1 MEEAEQDYTF
11 KFIIVGNA
19 YVGKSNISYRF
30 INGTF
35 CEKYHATVGLD
46 FAYKTLKI
54 DDKSYKIQIWDTAGQ
69 ECFKSIARGY
79 YKNSV
84 CALIVYDITKL
95 DSFNNVITWV
105 EECKRNGPS
114 TITMVLVGN
123 KIDLED
129 KRVVSYEEGKDF
141 AERNNMLFYET
152 SALNGKNIDKLFK
165 ETLEKIIQKM
175 NENYYDLGDQ
185 KCGITPGK
193 GFRINNSKT
202 KTKKRKCFCWK

>member
-1 MEEAEQDYTF
+1 MEEAEQDFTF

-30 INGTF
+30 IKGTF

-54 DDKSYKIQIWDTAGQ
+54 GNKTYKIQIWDTAGQ

-79 YKNSV
+79 YKNSA
-84 CALIVYDITKL
+84 CALIVYDITKS
-95 DSFNNVITWV
+95 DTFNNVITWV

-123 KIDLED
+123 KIDLKD
-129 KRVVSYEEGKDF
+129 KRVVSYEEGQDF
-141 AERNNMLFYET
+141 AEKNNMLFFET
-152 SALNGKNIDKLFK
+152 SAFSGENIDKLFN
-165 ETLEKIIQKM
+165 ESLEKIIQKI
-175 NENYYDLGDQ
+175 NDNYYNLND
-185 KCGITPGK
+185 KNCGITPGK
-193 GFRINNSKT
+193 GLNLNNSKT
-202 KTKKRKCFCWK
+202 KKKSKCICKK